1 MNPEPSLNPICRG
14 EGNWDSLILSY
25 RINLKNV
32 KFCDKKITFILK
44 LPSALEPPHLSD
56 DLTAKRMM
64 LMALREGYSIL
75 SYVKSLLVFQPV

>member
-1 MNPEPSLNPICRG
+1 MLNFVI
-14 EGNWDSLILSY
+14 
-25 RINLKNV
+25 
-32 KFCDKKITFILK
+32 KKITFILK

-75 SYVKSLLVFQPV
+75 SYVKSGDAANLLI

>member
-1 MNPEPSLNPICRG
+1 IQYVGGREIG
-14 EGNWDSLILSY
+14 IALSY

>member
-1 MNPEPSLNPICRG
+1 MLMNPEPSLNPICRG
-14 EGNWDSLILSY
+14 REIGIALSY

-44 LPSALEPPHLSD
+44 LPSAPEPPHLSD

>member
-1 MNPEPSLNPICRG
+1 MLNFVI
-14 EGNWDSLILSY
+14 
-25 RINLKNV
+25 
-32 KFCDKKITFILK
+32 KKITFILK

-75 SYVKSLLVFQPV
+75 SYVKSLLVFQPVWVSSCIGNQLFLGK